1 MIEPINYTAALRRS
15 WRLLLVL
22 AVVFAI
28 VAVLLPVSKAPS
40 QKNNPLRFR
49 STAVVGAPP
58 SNGIVGT
65 ATVSVG
71 QILFYG
77 NNFFLKGAAVAAAKT
92 PGPTLDLIGAMSAN
106 PQTTKSSS
114 GSGTSTAS
122 TAPVVKGSAK
132 NDTGLVELTGSAGTK
147 EEAVALVN
155 QYATTLGNK
164 LTAVA
169 AAGQAD
175 AKTSTSDKSTSS
187 DTTSGSPLTG
197 YQVMIP
203 AQVSTTKRT
212 TPVTSSITSSHKVRL
227 VAGLL
232 LGLIIGALV
241 VLIVELMNKK
251 LRLASRAEAH
261 FKYPVVAEIPE
272 TWPPATDAESPAL
285 VMVTQPLS
293 RAAEAYRKLRMSVL
307 FEALAPMGPVGNQFQ
322 DPYVDSLV
330 PMPMEPYSAPAPESR
345 AVILV
350 VSPAAE
356 ASRPRVVVNLGAAY
370 AEAGQRVVI
379 VSTSDIDSGAPA
391 GPASYTGPIGPD
403 DVRPHLRPSSIE
415 NVSMLSLRPFV
426 KNSAQ
431 LVGRAT
437 PVFEATRQLADVVLV
452 EAPPFL
458 QYHHGEALA
467 HAVDVVLVVG
477 ECGSTTFDGADE
489 TGVLLRRIGAP
500 VLGVVFTEVPLSKAE
515 KLEVQGSVAVP
526 PGAPAVTPEADV
538 PSEATSQ
545 YPVDTQA

>member
-40 QKNNPLRFR
+40 QKKSPLRYR
-49 STAVVGAPP
+49 ANAIVGAPP
-58 SNGIVGT
+58 SKGIVGS
-65 ATVSVG
+65 ATVSEG

-92 PGPTLDLIGAMSAN
+92 PGPTLELIGEMSAS
-106 PQTTKSSS
+106 PQTTKPAS

-122 TAPVVKGSAK
+122 TAPIVKGSAK
-132 NDTGLVELTGSAGTK
+132 DDTGLVELAASAATK

-169 AAGQAD
+169 VAAQAESSSSN
-175 AKTSTSDKSTSS
+175 TGKSSSS
-187 DTTSGSPLTG
+187 DTSSKAPVTG

-203 AQVSTTKRT
+203 AQLSTTKRT
-212 TPVTSSITSSHKVRL
+212 TSAKSSITSSRKVRL
-227 VAGLL
+227 VVGLL
-232 LGLIIGALV
+232 IGLIIGALV

-261 FKYPVVAEIPE
+261 FKYPVVAEIPQ
-272 TWPPATDAESPAL
+272 TWPPPADAESPSL

-307 FEALAPMGPVGNQFQ
+307 FEALAPMGPAGNQVQ
-322 DPYVDSLV
+322 DPYADSLV
-330 PMPMEPYSAPAPESR
+330 PTAVEPYIAPAPESR

-379 VSTSDIDSGAPA
+379 VSTSDIDSGAPSGAA
-391 GPASYTGPIGPD
+391 GYTGPIGPD

-500 VLGVVFTEVPLSKAE
+500 VLGVVFTETPLSKAE
-515 KLEVQGSVAVP
+515 KLEFQGSAATP
-526 PGAPAVTPEADV
+526 PESPAVTPEAEV
-538 PSEATSQ
+538 PPEATSQ